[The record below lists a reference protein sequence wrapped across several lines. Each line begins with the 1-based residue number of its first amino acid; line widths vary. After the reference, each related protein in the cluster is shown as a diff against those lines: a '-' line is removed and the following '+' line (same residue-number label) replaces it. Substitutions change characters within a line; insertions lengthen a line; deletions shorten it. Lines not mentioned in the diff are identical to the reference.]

1 MTDLSK
7 TADRITIV
15 VPAFNEEAHVA
26 DCIASLDRQ
35 TYPRDLYDI
44 IVVDNGSSDRTCEI
58 VEGSPAKLLHE
69 SRRSAYWAR
78 NLAIEQSEGDWV
90 AFTDADCIAES
101 TWLEN
106 LHRRALETDAWMV
119 GGLTKYE
126 IVRDTMG
133 NRLLYETHLPDQL
146 RTTIE
151 SYHCVA
157 GGNMFVRREAF
168 DRFGP
173 FRVVRS
179 GSDIE
184 LSKRLA
190 AQNHPS
196 VFAEDAVVR
205 HQCDLS
211 NWEYLRRS
219 YRIRFGQRIHSAL
232 PNGIMAAVIHF
243 KSLPWQPGFRA
254 GQQSVAI
261 DQMGPP
267 PGFASQWLFRWA
279 TRWAG
284 FFGELHG
291 TMASRQEASSV

>member
-1 MTDLSK
+1 MRQLSK
-7 TADRITIV
+7 HADQITIV
-15 VPAFNEEAHVA
+15 VPAFNEETHIGR
-26 DCIASLDRQ
+26 CIASLDSQ
-35 TYPRDLYDI
+35 SYPRDRYNI
-44 IVVDNGSSDRTCEI
+44 IVVDNGSTDRTCQI
-58 VEGSPAKLLHE
+58 VNDSPATLLRE

-78 NLAIEQSEGDWV
+78 NLAIEKSQGDWL
-90 AFTDADCIAES
+90 AFTDADCIAEP

-106 LHRRALETDAWMV
+106 LHRRAVESGAWMV
-119 GGLTKYE
+119 GGLTKYDV
-126 IVRDTMG
+126 VRDTMG

-151 SYHCVA
+151 TYHCVA

-168 DRFGP
+168 ERFGP

-184 LSKRLA
+184 MSKRLA

-219 YRIRFGQRIHSAL
+219 YRIRFGQRMHSSL
-232 PNGIMAAVIHF
+232 PHGMAAAARQLTT
-243 KSLPWQPGFRA
+243 LPWQPGFRA
-254 GQQSVAI
+254 GAQSVSI
-261 DQMGPP
+261 QHLGPP
-267 PGFASQWLFRWA
+267 PGFVKQWLFRWA

-284 FFGELHG
+284 FLGELHG
-291 TMASRQEASSV
+291 TIAPRQQVN